1 MTLDV
6 DPRAWN
12 LLAGLTVVA
21 GCGSHTISLEGDAT
35 DSINDGETTQN
46 PDSGPDSGPETGP
59 ETGPEC
65 VDGSDCPYGY
75 YCYDGVCEYVPHHDG
90 HVPYYQCYSDYEC
103 GSLFVCE
110 FNYCQYVYSPPQC
123 DLVLPQGPVFEI
135 LEPVLALAFVDVDSD
150 GARELVAA
158 TQTQLHVM
166 ENGSPTPVSHP
177 RGIESSSVDAMVGG
191 AFDGMPGDDV
201 VVLHDDQLDLNGSDG
216 LGNLLPALGAP
227 SPFPGTLGLEAGAFD
242 VELMTDLL
250 AWGTSTTGVIYGTG
264 ETLGL
269 LGEAISSAST
279 RDLGMA
285 GDGFTLLRG
294 NELLFLDIGGF
305 ITGTVFLYG
314 ASPHA
319 QASFDALG
327 QAGEVGSSNV
337 AGWTL
342 IEFFDW
348 TTANLSWRWGL
359 LGTVGHMRSGD
370 LDSVDSTSELALI
383 VDDALWLYVS
393 GECLLQVPLDGA
405 VTALAFGDHDGDG
418 DDELA
423 VSTANTISIID
434 VE

>member
-1 MTLDV
+1 MTLDF

-21 GCGSHTISLEGDAT
+21 GCGSHTISLEGDSS

-46 PDSGPDSGPETGP
+46 PDSGP

-90 HVPYYQCYSDYEC
+90 HVPYYQCYSDYDC
-103 GSLFVCE
+103 GSLSVCE

-123 DLVLPQGPVFEI
+123 DFVLPQAPVFEI

-158 TQTQLHVM
+158 TQTQLHVI
-166 ENGSPTPVSHP
+166 ENGSPTPVSHA
-177 RGIESSSVDAMVGG
+177 RGLESSSVDAMVGG
-191 AFDGMPGDDV
+191 AFDDMPGDDV
-201 VVLHDDQLDLNGSDG
+201 VVLHDDELDLHPSDG
-216 LGNLLPALGAP
+216 LGNLLPAQGPLSPYLG
-227 SPFPGTLGLEAGAFD
+227 TRGLEAGAFD
-242 VELMTDLL
+242 AEPLTDLL
-250 AWGTSTTGVIYGTG
+250 AWGTSTTGVLYGSG
-264 ETLGL
+264 ETLNL
-269 LGEAISSAST
+269 LGDVISSASA
-279 RDLGMA
+279 RDMGTPEH
-285 GDGFTLLRG
+285 GFTFLRD
-294 NELLFLDIGGF
+294 NELLFIDIGGF
-305 ITGTVFLYG
+305 VTGAVFLYG
-314 ASPHA
+314 PSPHA

-327 QAGEVGSSNV
+327 ETGEVGSSSI
-337 AGWTL
+337 ADWTM
-342 IEFFDW
+342 IEFFDRSS
-348 TTANLSWRWGL
+348 ANLSWRWGL
-359 LGTVGHMRSGD
+359 LGTVGYMRSGD
-370 LDSVDSTSELALI
+370 LDGVDSTDELALL
-383 VDDALWLYVS
+383 VDDTLWLYVG

-423 VSTANTISIID
+423 VSTSANTISIID